1 MKYYINLC
9 ILFAHTKYPK
19 LSIHF
24 YYISFHVYSTFYIL
38 QYFLHF
44 FAFNTIFFPL
54 HYKILTKYQSITFS
68 FKLKRKRKK
77 LYFQLYIQLTSFFP
91 PTKYTPLIFH
101 SPIHFSPMPF
111 KKKGKKKPYIS
122 NSTTLIPL
130 LSHFTSFSKPIYTNN
145 RRNCL
150 KNRFNFH
157 RKLTPSVILTP
168 SLTREPIK
176 QMENGGK
183 TRKFVWNVTR
193 HILVYSI

>member
-1 MKYYINLC
+1 MKYYIEFC
-9 ILFAHTKYPK
+9 ISFAHTKYPK

-77 LYFQLYIQLTSFFP
+77 LYFQLYIQLTSFFL

-101 SPIHFSPMPF
+101 SPIHFSLMPF
-111 KKKGKKKPYIS
+111 KKKGKKNPTFPIQLHS
-122 NSTTLIPL
+122 SHSFLTSLPFPNLFTLTIEE
-130 LSHFTSFSKPIYTNN
+130 T
-145 RRNCL
+145 
-150 KNRFNFH
+150 
-157 RKLTPSVILTP
+157 V
-168 SLTREPIK
+168 
-176 QMENGGK
+176 
-183 TRKFVWNVTR
+183 
-193 HILVYSI
+193 